1 MLHKKIELHEN
12 GSSNAYITTYL
23 LESNSEMQFKKR
35 PVVVICPGGA
45 YISVSDREG
54 EPIAL
59 QFVAKGYHAVVLHYS
74 VAPDAHY
81 PTALLEVGRVVAMLR
96 DSAEEWHIDTEK
108 ILLMGFSAGGH
119 LAASYGC
126 FWNRSFVAEML
137 ACDREQLRPNGLL
150 LGYPVIT
157 SGEFAHRNSFVHL
170 LGDRYEELVEEMSL
184 EKQVSKNNPP
194 TFVWHTLTDEAV
206 PVENSLLF
214 AKALKDAGVSVELHV
229 YPKGQHGLALA
240 NAITALDTSTIVP
253 SCQSWIDLVQMWIRE
268 TYGELR
274 PEN

>member
-1 MLHKKIELHEN
+1 M
-12 GSSNAYITTYL
+12 
-23 LESNSEMQFKKR
+23 
-35 PVVVICPGGA
+35 
-45 YISVSDREG
+45 
-54 EPIAL
+54 
-59 QFVAKGYHAVVLHYS
+59 
-74 VAPDAHY
+74 
-81 PTALLEVGRVVAMLR
+81 
-96 DSAEEWHIDTEK
+96 
-108 ILLMGFSAGGH
+108 
-119 LAASYGC
+119 
-126 FWNRSFVAEML
+126 
-137 ACDREQLRPNGLL
+137 

>member
-23 LESNSEMQFKKR
+23 LESNSEMHFKKR

-59 QFVAKGYHAVVLHYS
+59 QFVAKGYHAVVLHHS

-96 DSAEEWHIDTEK
+96 DRAEEWHIDTEK

-137 ACDREQLRPNGLL
+137 ACEREQLRPNGLL
-150 LGYPVIT
+150 LSYPVIT

-240 NAITALDTSTIVP
+240 NAITALDDSTVVS
-253 SCQSWIDLVQMWIRE
+253 SCQSWMTIAQQWITE
-268 TYGELR
+268 TFGALQ
-274 PEN
+274 PGD

>member
-1 MLHKKIELHEN
+1 MLHKKIELHEK

-23 LESNSEMQFKKR
+23 LESNSEMQLKKR

-96 DSAEEWHIDTEK
+96 DRAEEWHIDTEK

-119 LAASYGC
+119 LAAAYSC

-137 ACDREQLRPNGLL
+137 ACDREQLCPNGLL
-150 LGYPVIT
+150 LSYPVIT

-170 LGDRYEELVEEMSL
+170 LGDHYEELKEEMSL

-214 AKALKDAGVSVELHV
+214 VKALKDAGVSVELHV

-240 NAITALDTSTIVP
+240 NAITAPDTSTIVP
-253 SCQSWIDLVQMWIRE
+253 SCQSWMDLSLRWIEE
-268 TYGELR
+268 TFGELQSSS
-274 PEN
+274 